1 MNRIV
6 AVFLFILVLISNSLF
21 AQEKFERESRIKEIE
36 VPQKALQFID
46 SSYLKTKI
54 RWYKEIGLK
63 NVSFE
68 AKFIQNRTAYSVEF
82 DSLGFIE
89 DIEVEVDW
97 FDLEQAIKDMISSD
111 LEKDCSKYKIL
122 KVQIQYSGNESELL
136 RFITNQKLNLSL
148 SKKYELIVRCKKQQE
163 TSLFEILFDHQ
174 GQPISNSKIVFK
186 NSSHLEY

>member
-1 MNRIV
+1 MHNYFSV
-6 AVFLFILVLISNSLF
+6 FFLFVLVISNSLF

-68 AKFIQNRTAYSVEF
+68 AKLIQNRTAYSVEF

-89 DIEVEVDW
+89 DVEVEVDW
-97 FDLEQAIKDMISSD
+97 VDLEQAIKDIISSH
-111 LEKDCSKYKIL
+111 LEKDCSKYKII
-122 KVQIQYSGNESELL
+122 KVQKQYSGNESELL
-136 RFITNQKLNLSL
+136 RFITNQELNQSL

-174 GQPISNSKIVFK
+174 GHPISISKIVFK